1 MADTA
6 YPGGMKLGLGG
17 HSYIA
22 QLGNDPPASFEEQ
35 CALVAACLDAGI
47 RLFDTTYYQERVA
60 LGKVL
65 QQLGRRD
72 EATVTGWNF
81 FKQPGKE
88 DELVAWTPYEPAHID
103 VMLDELQTDR
113 LDLLVIHA
121 EDDPATLHR
130 ELALAEEWA
139 AAGAPWAKVRQVG
152 LGMAGLR
159 HLNQLPARHPVTHVL
174 APYNAFN
181 RDAAALFA
189 RAHELGLQTIAMS
202 PFIRGWKLDEIG
214 EDTTEVA
221 AILLR
226 WVVTQP
232 LVDRV
237 IVSMRKP
244 AWVQA
249 NLEAVARGPL
259 TPEEAARLATWVARV
274 G

>member
-1 MADTA
+1 VADTA
-6 YPGGMKLGLGG
+6 YPGGVKLGLGG

-47 RLFDTTYYQERVA
+47 GLFDTTYYQERIA

-65 QQLGRRD
+65 RQLGRRD

-88 DELVAWTPYEPAHID
+88 DELVPWTPYEPAHID
-103 VMLDELQTDR
+103 IMLDELQTDR
-113 LDLLVIHA
+113 IDLLVIHA
-121 EDDPATLHR
+121 EDDPATLHH
-130 ELALAEEWA
+130 ALAVVEEWT
-139 AAGAPWAKVRQVG
+139 AAGKVRQVG

-159 HLNQLPARHPVTHVL
+159 HLNQLPARHPVTQVL

-181 RDAAALFA
+181 HDATAVFA
-189 RAHELGLQTIAMS
+189 RARELGLQTVAMS

-226 WVVTQP
+226 WVASQP

-259 TPEEAARLATWVARV
+259 SPEEAARLAEWVARV
-274 G
+274 A

>member
-1 MADTA
+1 MADHG
-6 YPGGMKLGLGG
+6 YSEGMKLGLGG

-47 RLFDTTYYQERVA
+47 RLLDTTYYQERVA
-60 LGKVL
+60 LGRVL
-65 QQLGRRD
+65 RQLGRRD

-88 DELVAWTPYEPAHID
+88 NELVPWTPYEPSHID

-113 LDLLVIHA
+113 IDLLVIHA
-121 EDDPATLHR
+121 EDDPAVLHR
-130 ELALAEEWA
+130 ELVLAETWV
-139 AAGAPWAKVRQVG
+139 AAGKVRQVG
-152 LGMAGLR
+152 LGMVGLR
-159 HLNQLPARHPVTHVL
+159 HLDQLPAGHPVSHVL
-174 APYNAFN
+174 APYNVFN

-189 RAHELGLQTIAMS
+189 RARALGLQTVAMS

-214 EDTTEVA
+214 EDTAEVA

-226 WVVTQP
+226 WVVSQQ

-237 IVSMRKP
+237 IVSMRKRE
-244 AWVQA
+244 WVHA
-249 NLEAVARGPL
+249 NLQAVARGPL
-259 TPEEAARLATWVARV
+259 TLQEEARLATWLARTS
-274 G
+274 